1 MTYKEKNEG
10 ARYIVTVVGHKGTS
24 KQYRI
29 WDREEK
35 KNIGKTY
42 TNKRACQ
49 DVIDDTI
56 TNWEEFTQ

>member
-10 ARYIVTVVGHKGTS
+10 ARYITVVSGHKGPA

-35 KNIGKTY
+35 KEIGKTY
-42 TNKRACQ
+42 TSKRACQ
-49 DVIDDTI
+49 DAIDGNDD
-56 TNWEEFTQ
+56 EE